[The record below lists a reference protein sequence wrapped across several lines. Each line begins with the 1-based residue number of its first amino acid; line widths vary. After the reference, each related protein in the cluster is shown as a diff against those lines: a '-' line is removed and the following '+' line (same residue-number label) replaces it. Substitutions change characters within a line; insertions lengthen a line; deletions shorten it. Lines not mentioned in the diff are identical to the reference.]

1 MIRRPPRSTLFPY
14 TTLFRSSLAVGEQGA
29 QRVWPQG
36 PGGQPAQDG
45 ADLWPRAKD
54 RQAGCPEVGSS
65 CPSGPQAALAV
76 GASGRG
82 ISGAPSAHPLTRGAG
97 PLSRSAHQSRVR
109 GTVKS
114 FGARLP
120 KCSTASFHEK
130 VAAWIPQ
137 ELRPALEPLLETI
150 ASLSTRVRHYDREL

>member
-65 CPSGPQAALAV
+65 CPSGPQAALD
-76 GASGRG
+76 R
-82 ISGAPSAHPLTRGAG
+82 
-97 PLSRSAHQSRVR
+97 
-109 GTVKS
+109 K
-114 FGARLP
+114 
-120 KCSTASFHEK
+120 
-130 VAAWIPQ
+130 
-137 ELRPALEPLLETI
+137 
-150 ASLSTRVRHYDREL
+150 STRLNSSHANISYAVFCLKKKQYI